1 MIDGEQYFG
10 CGNVFGGLC
19 RLCMWKAAIIRG
31 EPVCGNIQ
39 FRLWRQ
45 FIKFSSIVLVSFY
58 PLGLERSSEFFV
70 EISDDREV
78 ASQYCLVALL
88 VVGNLC

>member
-1 MIDGEQYFG
+1 
-10 CGNVFGGLC
+10 
-19 RLCMWKAAIIRG
+19 
-31 EPVCGNIQ
+31 
-39 FRLWRQ
+39 
-45 FIKFSSIVLVSFY
+45 LVSFY